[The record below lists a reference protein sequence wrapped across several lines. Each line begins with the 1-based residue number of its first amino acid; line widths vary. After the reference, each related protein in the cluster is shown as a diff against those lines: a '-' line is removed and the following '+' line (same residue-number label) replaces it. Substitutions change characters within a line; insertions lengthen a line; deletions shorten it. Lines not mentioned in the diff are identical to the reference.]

1 MRRLNRLAAQTC
13 LEDCSRHAS
22 SRTGAPARPHRGL
35 ALDRA
40 QQLNLLP
47 QHLTGIKK
55 AARHTQQDIEDAPT
69 PTERARPSK
78 HGSMDPLSSTEEPA
92 PPRKKRLD
100 DDHRRTNEGKTII
113 LFGLLLTDLVFNST
127 LEYDEWDSYPTMF
140 GIQVF
145 IEICTFA
152 VVFLMLC
159 ETYPFRVGLLDAL
172 LAEFRSIFWV
182 HPLYVFWSLI
192 VGIYRIFLG
201 RQVSKYSGAGFRRLP
216 NMWDTSDPAGEQY
229 TYLSHTHKILAA
241 IYYFINIRAAV
252 RLGDGVYYAREQWV
266 TLFHRTG
273 GSRHELRKLL
283 TRRHNEF
290 EDDVGA
296 ERER

>member
-1 MRRLNRLAAQTC
+1 
-13 LEDCSRHAS
+13 
-22 SRTGAPARPHRGL
+22 
-35 ALDRA
+35 
-40 QQLNLLP
+40 
-47 QHLTGIKK
+47 
-55 AARHTQQDIEDAPT
+55 
-69 PTERARPSK
+69 
-78 HGSMDPLSSTEEPA
+78 MDPLSSTEDPA

-100 DDHRRTNEGKTII
+100 DDHRRTNEGKTVI

-140 GIQVF
+140 SIQVF

-229 TYLSHTHKILAA
+229 TYLSHTHKLLAA

>member
-1 MRRLNRLAAQTC
+1 MEAV
-13 LEDCSRHAS
+13 
-22 SRTGAPARPHRGL
+22 P
-35 ALDRA
+35 
-40 QQLNLLP
+40 
-47 QHLTGIKK
+47 
-55 AARHTQQDIEDAPT
+55 
-69 PTERARPSK
+69 
-78 HGSMDPLSSTEEPA
+78 TEEPA
-92 PPRKKRLD
+92 PPRKKRD
-100 DDHRRTNEGKTII
+100 DDHHRTNEGKTVI

-182 HPLYVFWSLI
+182 HPLYVCWSLL

-216 NMWDTSDPAGEQY
+216 NMWDTSDPAGETY
-229 TYLSHTHKILAA
+229 TYLSHAHKLLAA

-266 TLFHRTG
+266 KLYHRTG

-283 TRRHNEF
+283 TKRHDEF

>member
-1 MRRLNRLAAQTC
+1 MDTLTT
-13 LEDCSRHAS
+13 ED
-22 SRTGAPARPHRGL
+22 
-35 ALDRA
+35 
-40 QQLNLLP
+40 
-47 QHLTGIKK
+47 
-55 AARHTQQDIEDAPT
+55 
-69 PTERARPSK
+69 
-78 HGSMDPLSSTEEPA
+78 PA
-92 PPRKKRLD
+92 PPRKKRL

-229 TYLSHTHKILAA
+229 TYLSHAHKILAA

>member
-1 MRRLNRLAAQTC
+1 MDSTTT
-13 LEDCSRHAS
+13 ED
-22 SRTGAPARPHRGL
+22 
-35 ALDRA
+35 
-40 QQLNLLP
+40 Q
-47 QHLTGIKK
+47 
-55 AARHTQQDIEDAPT
+55 
-69 PTERARPSK
+69 
-78 HGSMDPLSSTEEPA
+78 A

>member
-1 MRRLNRLAAQTC
+1 
-13 LEDCSRHAS
+13 
-22 SRTGAPARPHRGL
+22 
-35 ALDRA
+35 
-40 QQLNLLP
+40 
-47 QHLTGIKK
+47 
-55 AARHTQQDIEDAPT
+55 
-69 PTERARPSK
+69 
-78 HGSMDPLSSTEEPA
+78 MDPPSGTEDPA

-100 DDHRRTNEGKTII
+100 DDHRRTNEGKTVI

-229 TYLSHTHKILAA
+229 TYLSHTHKLLAA

-252 RLGDGVYYAREQWV
+252 RLGDGVYYARGDAVPSPAAGQRA
-266 TLFHRTG
+266 LFHAAPRAVRGRWGRARKRAARKNCVGVVDGARPRTSRDDAAGGDTG
-273 GSRHELRKLL
+273 GRGG
-283 TRRHNEF
+283 RRP
-290 EDDVGA
+290 
-296 ERER
+296 RLS

>member
-1 MRRLNRLAAQTC
+1 
-13 LEDCSRHAS
+13 
-22 SRTGAPARPHRGL
+22 
-35 ALDRA
+35 
-40 QQLNLLP
+40 
-47 QHLTGIKK
+47 
-55 AARHTQQDIEDAPT
+55 
-69 PTERARPSK
+69 
-78 HGSMDPLSSTEEPA
+78 
-92 PPRKKRLD
+92 
-100 DDHRRTNEGKTII
+100 
-113 LFGLLLTDLVFNST
+113 
-127 LEYDEWDSYPTMF
+127 MF

-229 TYLSHTHKILAA
+229 TYLSHTHKLLAA

-273 GSRHELRKLL
+273 GSRHERAQAAHAAPQRVRGRRGRAGAVRFRRKNGGVVGRWSPWTPSAAPLRGITVRSVL
-283 TRRHNEF
+283 TGRVFH
-290 EDDVGA
+290 DA
-296 ERER
+296 CSL